1 MPWHS
6 PYCCDWLKGICA
18 RLCACVNSTE
28 KDGGR
33 GQDLGLFLAL
43 SPFHHAERVVK
54 DRMRAKEQQID
65 YPVCRKCVQGLC
77 RETETKQRP
86 HSGDALRHTRANVII
101 KQWRDGPLIL
111 CWYSKCWITPVHP
124 NSALIWGLMCSSLQ
138 FPSCYVT
145 HVLCAPWAREEPLTM
160 YSQRWSIELTKHTEM
175 LWWSILSTDCKPAV

>member
-33 GQDLGLFLAL
+33 GQELGLFLAL

-86 HSGDALRHTRANVII
+86 HSGDDLRHTRANVII

-111 CWYSKCWITPVHP
+111 CWYSKMLNNSSTPKLRLNLGPDVFFT
-124 NSALIWGLMCSSLQ
+124 S
-138 FPSCYVT
+138 V
-145 HVLCAPWAREEPLTM
+145 
-160 YSQRWSIELTKHTEM
+160 
-175 LWWSILSTDCKPAV
+175 SILLCNSCVMCPLSQGGATHDV